1 MAVVAVVALTVGVA
15 RDATPTFA
23 ARATTQPRIVVDEIG
38 TELPVVSLSASERV
52 TAISSLGDHTCVLL
66 STGVVKCWGVNTYG
80 QLGLG
85 DTNHRGDG
93 PGEAASTAVAVDLGS
108 GVTATAIAAGS
119 DHTCALLSSGV
130 VKCWGRNGDGQL
142 GLGDTNSRGDGAN
155 EMGDNLSAVDLGS
168 SVTVIAIAAGGF
180 HTCALLSSGAMKC
193 WGYNYTGALG
203 SGNYSNDLGDQP
215 GEMGTNLPAVNLG
228 SGVTATAIAAGLY
241 HTCALLSSDAV
252 KCWGENDDGQLGLGD
267 RNRRGVFLDQMGDNL
282 SAVNLGSGVTATAIA
297 AGQYHTC
304 ALLSSGAVKCW
315 GENGDGQLGLGDT
328 NSRGDGANEMGDN
341 LPTVDL
347 GSGVTAT
354 AIVGGHLHTCALLST
369 GTVTCWGDDAV
380 AQLGQGAGV
389 TYDNR
394 GDGPGEMGSSLVAVN
409 LGSGVTATAI
419 AAGQYHTCALLS
431 RGAVKCWGE
440 NWDGQLGLGDSPG
453 RRGYTP
459 RRMGDGLP
467 LAYGFVQTISF
478 TPSDRL
484 LSYTPFSM
492 SVSSDS
498 GLAVSLVSSTSDVC
512 TVSGA
517 QVTMV
522 AAGVCTLTASQA
534 GDSYHL
540 PATAVMQSFAIAKN
554 PQTISF
560 APSDRVLSSTPFSV
574 VASSDSGLAVSL
586 VSSTSDV
593 CTVSGV
599 QVTMVAAGVC
609 TLTASQAGDAYYLPA
624 TDVVR
629 SFTIAKNSQTVT
641 FDGIADRVLSSV
653 PFSVIASSDSG
664 LAVSLASS
672 TAGVCK
678 VSGFAVT
685 MVADGVCTLT
695 ASQAGDASYLPAVD
709 VVRSFRVSLRT
720 PVVKDNGRVPL
731 AFATGR
737 AMVAVPQGAKL
748 SGVVAKSSRKVCRMS
763 GSTIVALRPGLCRLT
778 LTIDPKGPKKS
789 SKRISVKIAG

>member
-1 MAVVAVVALTVGVA
+1 MAMVALTVGVA
-15 RDATPTFA
+15 SDATPTAA
-23 ARATTQPRIVVDEIG
+23 ARVSTQPRIVVDEIG
-38 TELPVVSLSASERV
+38 TEPPVVSLSASERV

-66 STGVVKCWGVNTYG
+66 STGAVKCWGVNTYG

-108 GVTATAIAAGS
+108 GVTATAIAAGW
-119 DHTCALLSSGV
+119 DHTCALLSSGA
-130 VKCWGRNGDGQL
+130 VKCWGVNTYGQL

-193 WGYNYTGALG
+193 WGYNFTGALG
-203 SGNYSNDLGDQP
+203 LDDWSNDRGDQP
-215 GEMGTNLPAVNLG
+215 GEMGANLPTVDLGSGVTATAILGGRLHTCALLSSGAMKCWGENWDGQLGLGDRNRRGTLSSQMGDNLPAVNLG

-241 HTCALLSSDAV
+241 HTCALLSSGAM
-252 KCWGENDDGQLGLGD
+252 KCWGG
-267 RNRRGVFLDQMGDNL
+267 
-282 SAVNLGSGVTATAIA
+282 
-297 AGQYHTC
+297 
-304 ALLSSGAVKCW
+304 
-315 GENGDGQLGLGDT
+315 NGDGQLGLGDT

-354 AIVGGHLHTCALLST
+354 AIVGGRLHTCALLST

-389 TYDNR
+389 TYGNR

-440 NWDGQLGLGDSPG
+440 NWDGQLGLGDSPD

-512 TVSGA
+512 TA
-517 QVTMV
+517 
-522 AAGVCTLTASQA
+522 
-534 GDSYHL
+534 
-540 PATAVMQSFAIAKN
+540 
-554 PQTISF
+554 
-560 APSDRVLSSTPFSV
+560 
-574 VASSDSGLAVSL
+574 
-586 VSSTSDV
+586 
-593 CTVSGV
+593 SGV

-609 TLTASQAGDAYYLPA
+609 TLTASQVGDSYHLPA
-624 TDVVR
+624 TSVTR
-629 SFTIAKNSQTVT
+629 SFTIAKNPQAISFSPSDQL
-641 FDGIADRVLSSV
+641 LSYT
-653 PFSVIASSDSG
+653 PFLMASSSNSG
-664 LAVSLASS
+664 LSVSLTSS
-672 TAGVCK
+672 TSDVCTA
-678 VSGFAVT
+678 SGLQVT
-685 MVADGVCTLT
+685 MVAAGVCTLT
-695 ASQAGDASYLPAVD
+695 ASQVGDSYHLPATSVTKSFTIAKNPQKIAFD
-709 VVRSFRVSLRT
+709 VPANKVLSTKSFAVAASSDSGLSVTLNSSTSKVCTVWGSLVTMVAAGVCTLTASQVGDSYHLPATSVRSFAVSL
-720 PVVKDNGRVPL
+720 PVPVMKQDSQASLVTI
-731 AFATGR
+731 AKR
-737 AMVAVPQGAKL
+737 AKVTIQRGAKV
-748 SGVVAKSSRKVCRMS
+748 SGVVSNSSKKYCKMS
-763 GSTIVALRPGLCRLT
+763 GPNIVALSPGICRVM
-778 LTIDPKGPKKS
+778 LTIDPKGRTKA
-789 SKRISVKIAG
+789 SKRVSVKITG

>member
-1 MAVVAVVALTVGVA
+1 MVHLPKSRSYSRRSAGVLLLVGVLAGVTVGGGVGVIA
-15 RDATPTFA
+15 ATPTAA
-23 ARATTQPRIVVDEIG
+23 ARVSTQPRIVVDEIG
-38 TELPVVSLSASERV
+38 TEPPVVSLSASERV

-66 STGVVKCWGVNTYG
+66 STGAVKCWGVNTYG

-108 GVTATAIAAGS
+108 GVTATAIAAGW
-119 DHTCALLSSGV
+119 DHTCALLSSGA
-130 VKCWGRNGDGQL
+130 VKCWGVNTYGQL

-193 WGYNYTGALG
+193 WGYNFTGALG
-203 SGNYSNDLGDQP
+203 LDDWSNDRGDQP
-215 GEMGTNLPAVNLG
+215 GEMGA
-228 SGVTATAIAAGLY
+228 
-241 HTCALLSSDAV
+241 
-252 KCWGENDDGQLGLGD
+252 
-267 RNRRGVFLDQMGDNL
+267 
-282 SAVNLGSGVTATAIA
+282 
-297 AGQYHTC
+297 
-304 ALLSSGAVKCW
+304 
-315 GENGDGQLGLGDT
+315 
-328 NSRGDGANEMGDN
+328 N

-354 AIVGGHLHTCALLST
+354 AIVGGRLHTCALLST

-389 TYDNR
+389 TYGNR

-440 NWDGQLGLGDSPG
+440 NWDGQLGLGDSPD

-512 TVSGA
+512 TA
-517 QVTMV
+517 
-522 AAGVCTLTASQA
+522 
-534 GDSYHL
+534 
-540 PATAVMQSFAIAKN
+540 
-554 PQTISF
+554 
-560 APSDRVLSSTPFSV
+560 
-574 VASSDSGLAVSL
+574 
-586 VSSTSDV
+586 
-593 CTVSGV
+593 SGV

-609 TLTASQAGDAYYLPA
+609 TLTASQVGDSYHLPA
-624 TDVVR
+624 TSVTK
-629 SFTIAKNSQTVT
+629 SFTIAKNPQKIS
-641 FDGIADRVLSSV
+641 FDVPANKVLSTKSFAV
-653 PFSVIASSDSG
+653 AASSDSG
-664 LAVSLASS
+664 LSVTLNSS
-672 TAGVCK
+672 TSKVCT
-678 VSGFAVT
+678 VWGSLVT
-685 MVADGVCTLT
+685 MVADGVCTLS
-695 ASQAGDASYLPAVD
+695 ASQAGDSSYLPATS
-709 VVRSFRVSLRT
+709 VRSFAVSL
-720 PVVKDNGRVPL
+720 PVPVMKQDSQASLVTI
-731 AFATGR
+731 AKR
-737 AMVAVPQGAKL
+737 AKVTIQRGAKV
-748 SGVVAKSSRKVCRMS
+748 SGVVSNSSKKYCKMS
-763 GSTIVALRPGLCRLT
+763 GPNIVALSPGICRVM
-778 LTIDPKGPKKS
+778 LTIDPKGRTKA
-789 SKRISVKIAG
+789 SKRVSVKITG